1 MNLFLSDRH
10 QVAED
15 TMAFWFEPEK
25 PLHFKPGQF
34 GDFSLVDPP
43 YTDAEGN
50 TRTFSFANAPESNR
64 VMIAT
69 RMRESA
75 FKLSLA
81 ALPTGSPVQLKG
93 PMGDFVLHKNPE
105 RPAVFLVGGIGI
117 TPVRSIVEH
126 ASKQLKTHRLFV
138 FYANA
143 TRARTAF
150 FDDFRAWSANNAN
163 LSFVPTLTVES
174 PKEWE
179 FEMGKLD
186 RQMLSRHLSDLNA
199 PVYYVVGPPAMVAA
213 MKELLDDI
221 GIDELQVKSEDFAG
235 Y

>member
-1 MNLFLSDRH
+1 
-10 QVAED
+10 
-15 TMAFWFEPEK
+15 MAFWFEPEK
-25 PLHFKPGQF
+25 PLYFKPGQF

-50 TRTFSFANAPESNR
+50 TRTFSFASAPESER
-64 VMIAT
+64 IMIAT

-75 FKLSLA
+75 FKRSLA
-81 ALPTGSPVQLKG
+81 ALPAGSPVQLKG
-93 PMGDFVLHKNPE
+93 PMGDFVLHKDPK

-117 TPVRSIVEH
+117 TPVRSIIEH
-126 ASKQLKTHRLFV
+126 ASKQLKSHRLIV

-150 FDDFRAWSANNAN
+150 FDDFRTWSAKNAN
-163 LSFVPTLTVES
+163 FSFVPTLTDER

-186 RQMLSRHLSDLNA
+186 RQMVSKHISDLNA
-199 PVYYVVGPPAMVAA
+199 PIYYVVGPPAMVAGL
-213 MKELLDDI
+213 KEMLNGI
-221 GIDELQVKSEDFAG
+221 GIDEMQVRSEDFAG

>member
-1 MNLFLSDRH
+1 MKLLLSERRK
-10 QVAED
+10 VAED

-25 PLHFKPGQF
+25 QVQFKPGQF

-50 TRTFSFANAPESNR
+50 TRTFSFACAPESER
-64 VMIAT
+64 IMIAT
-69 RMRESA
+69 RVRDSA
-75 FKLSLA
+75 FKRSLA
-81 ALPTGSPVQLKG
+81 ALPIGSHVQLKG
-93 PMGDFVLHKNPE
+93 PMGDFVLHKDPK
-105 RPAVFLVGGIGI
+105 RPAVFLVGGIGV
-117 TPVRSIVEH
+117 TPVRSIFEH
-126 ASKQLKTHRLFV
+126 ASQHLKTHRLFV

-150 FDDFRAWSANNAN
+150 FDDFKAWSASNAN
-163 LSFVPTLTVES
+163 LSFVPTLTDES
-174 PKEWE
+174 PKEWG
-179 FEMGKLD
+179 FETGKID
-186 RQMLSRHLSDLNA
+186 RQMLSRHLTELNA